1 MQKASQGNVLRKHRS
16 PWCHRSCVTS
26 QQQAAPDP
34 GADSVEPDAELAH
47 RNNVLG
53 IALFGLSLLLFAGT
67 FLIAFIYLA
76 VD

>member
-1 MQKASQGNVLRKHRS
+1 LTEPVPETR
-16 PWCHRSCVTS
+16 P
-26 QQQAAPDP
+26 PDVVVKP
-34 GADSVEPDAELAH
+34 VEPDPELGH

-67 FLIAFIYLA
+67 FLIALTYLV